1 MADKDKL
8 SVLVICGSLR
18 KGSYNASVARA
29 LPSLVPAN
37 MTLKTAP
44 PFGGFPIYN
53 ADLKEASGEPPDVL
67 DWASAIRDADGVVI
81 VSPEYNWTIPGG
93 LKNAIDWVSRMTPDK
108 QPFKD
113 KPVALQ
119 SASTGPLG
127 ASRMQYHLR
136 QTLVSIDAMMFGKP
150 EIFVTFA
157 DKKIENG
164 ELKDQPT
171 KDIIKKQLEGFA
183 AFIQRVRAK

>member
-1 MADKDKL
+1 MAGNL
-8 SVLVICGSLR
+8 NVLVICGSLR
-18 KGSYNASVARA
+18 KGSYNAAVVRA

-37 MTLKTAP
+37 MKLKDAP
-44 PFGGFPIYN
+44 TFGGFPLYN
-53 ADLKEASGEPPDVL
+53 ADLKEKSGEPADVIA
-67 DWASAIRDADGVVI
+67 WADAIRAADGVVI
-81 VSPEYNWTIPGG
+81 VSPEYNWSIPGG
-93 LKNAIDWVSRMTPDK
+93 LKNAIDWVSRMK
-108 QPFKD
+108 EVPFKD

-136 QTLVSIDAMMFGKP
+136 QTLVSIDAIMFGKP
-150 EIFVTFA
+150 EIFVTMA
-157 DKKIENG
+157 QTKIENG

-183 AFIQRVRAK
+183 AFIERVRA